1 MWQGFDLIEIKI
13 KGPPMLGIKDGKTVD
28 KLSACVAASKIHGVS
43 TIKLNNIRTRSGLMN
58 EVFRSDWF
66 EVIDVKQINFVDL
79 KPHSSTDWHCH
90 SIQTDRIIGLSAEI
104 RLHLYDGRKESPSSG
119 ISEIFVLGISQ
130 PMMVI
135 FPPGIWHKLTNENE
149 ACGAY
154 LNVLEQLYDHQNP
167 DDRRLPADTTEIP
180 LAS

>member
-1 MWQGFDLIEIKI
+1 MTEIKM
-13 KGPPMLGIKDGKTVD
+13 KASPVLGTKDGKTIE
-28 KLSACVAASKIHGVS
+28 KFMARAAASKILGVS

-79 KPHSSTDWHCH
+79 KPHASTDWHCH
-90 SIQTDRIIGLSAEI
+90 STQTDRIIGLSAEI
-104 RLHLYDGRKESPSSG
+104 SLHLYDGRKDSPSCG
-119 ISEIFVLGISQ
+119 VSEIFVLGISE

-135 FPPGIWHKLTNENE
+135 FPPGIWHKLINENE

-167 DDRRLPADTTEIP
+167 DNYRLPAETVDIP
-180 LAS
+180 LAP

>member
-1 MWQGFDLIEIKI
+1 
-13 KGPPMLGIKDGKTVD
+13 MLGLKDEKIAD
-28 KLSACVAASKIHGVS
+28 KVNASITPSKINGVK
-43 TIKLNNIRTRSGLMN
+43 IVRLNNIVTRSGLMN

-135 FPPGIWHKLTNENE
+135 FPPGIWHKLTNENG
-149 ACGAY
+149 AGGAY

-167 DDRRLPADTTEIP
+167 DNHRLPADTTEIP